1 MRIDGSGAAS
11 LSIYVDSPPPRGEG
25 CGDLESTSQPRQPRS
40 PSMIRHRVIPAAQVE
55 QDRSMRVVEYAMA
68 IVAIVVAGVLALAR

>member
-1 MRIDGSGAAS
+1 
-11 LSIYVDSPPPRGEG
+11 
-25 CGDLESTSQPRQPRS
+25 
-40 PSMIRHRVIPAAQVE
+40 MIRQRFIPAARVE

>member
-1 MRIDGSGAAS
+1 
-11 LSIYVDSPPPRGEG
+11 
-25 CGDLESTSQPRQPRS
+25 
-40 PSMIRHRVIPAAQVE
+40 VE

>member
-1 MRIDGSGAAS
+1 
-11 LSIYVDSPPPRGEG
+11 
-25 CGDLESTSQPRQPRS
+25 
-40 PSMIRHRVIPAAQVE
+40 MIRHRFIPATHVE

>member
-1 MRIDGSGAAS
+1 LSVYADSRRRAVGA
-11 LSIYVDSPPPRGEG
+11 
-25 CGDLESTSQPRQPRS
+25 CGDLEFTSQPIIHGAPD
-40 PSMIRHRVIPAAQVE
+40 MIRQRFIPAAQVE